1 MKKLPK
7 SLYRTL
13 SLLKRDE
20 EQKMRNKYFCGSS
33 TAAGKVYD
41 GNRKRLLKRGYLVQE
56 ARRTSET
63 SWSIQLWLTEKG
75 KRYIEV
81 NK

>member
-7 SLYRTL
+7 SLHRTL

-20 EQKMRNKYFCGSS
+20 EHKARDKYFCGSS
-33 TAAGKVYD
+33 AATGVVHN
-41 GNRKRLLKRGYLVQE
+41 GNCKRLLKRGYLVQE

-75 KRYIEV
+75 KRYIDG
-81 NK
+81 K

>member
-7 SLYRTL
+7 SLHRKL

-63 SWSIQLWLTEKG
+63 SWSIRLWLTEKG
-75 KRYIEV
+75 KRYIEG
-81 NK
+81 K

>member
-7 SLYRTL
+7 SLHRTL

-75 KRYIEV
+75 KQYIEG
-81 NK
+81 K

>member
-7 SLYRTL
+7 SLHRTL

-75 KRYIEV
+75 KRYIEG
-81 NK
+81 K

>member
-20 EQKMRNKYFCGSS
+20 EQKMQNKYFCGSS
-33 TAAGKVYD
+33 TATGVVHN
-41 GNRKRLLKRGYLVQE
+41 GNCKRLFKRGYLVQE
-56 ARRTSET
+56 ARRTSKT

-75 KRYIEV
+75 KRYIEG
-81 NK
+81 K

>member
-7 SLYRTL
+7 SLHRTL

-20 EQKMRNKYFCGSS
+20 EQKMQNKYFCGSS
-33 TAAGKVYD
+33 ATTGMIHSS
-41 GNRKRLLKRGYLVQE
+41 NCKRLFKRGYLVQE

-75 KRYIEV
+75 KRYIEG
-81 NK
+81 K

>member
-1 MKKLPK
+1 MKKLSK
-7 SLYRTL
+7 SLRRTL
-13 SLLKRDE
+13 SLMKRDE

-33 TAAGKVYD
+33 ATTGMIHN
-41 GNRKRLLKRGYLVQE
+41 GNCTRLFNRGYLVQE

-75 KRYIEV
+75 KRYLRGGS
-81 NK
+81 

>member
-7 SLYRTL
+7 SLHRTL

-20 EQKMRNKYFCGSS
+20 EQKMQNKYFCGSS
-33 TAAGKVYD
+33 AATRTIHN
-41 GNRKRLLKRGYLVQE
+41 GNCKRLYRRGYLVQE

-75 KRYIEV
+75 KQYIEG
-81 NK
+81 K

>member
-7 SLYRTL
+7 SLHRTL

-20 EQKMRNKYFCGSS
+20 EQKMQNKYFCGSS

>member
-1 MKKLPK
+1 MKKLSK
-7 SLYRTL
+7 SLHRTL
-13 SLLKRDE
+13 SLMKRDE

>member
-1 MKKLPK
+1 MKKLSK
-7 SLYRTL
+7 SLHRTL

-33 TAAGKVYD
+33 TTTGKVH
-41 GNRKRLLKRGYLVQE
+41 NENCERLFKRGYLVQE

-75 KRYIEV
+75 KRYIEG
-81 NK
+81 K

>member
-1 MKKLPK
+1 MKKLSK
-7 SLYRTL
+7 SLHRTL